1 MYPQKI
7 KESIMNKFTKDIQ
20 TIYDELASRQAILNG
35 YFKLT
40 CESHKEANDAVND
53 FLEFIGVER
62 TSDSTMAALTRIVN
76 LREDALEQVLSKMNF
91 SNDEIISKKEL
102 AYEWVAHMHTSR
114 HSDLLEWIEE
124 GELLTPFYRTLL
136 RGVHD
141 IGVAMSVWQSEWTA
155 WIIHNINSDLKE
167 KFNDDDTKVFEFLTA
182 NKLLDCD
189 ELGVTTD
196 RCYSALIKNE
206 SGEYQSLAYCEAF
219 ADEVAEVSNELVLLI
234 NELKKL
240 KDDVYNQKDEWLAY
254 FVAINEALIESDT
267 SKLLTKWQNVDRTW
281 MSITTPVQVGHPLEY
296 YEDHYRKAVA
306 LEWDIRIVNPKL
318 QHGSKTRANI
328 IYFTNKLAAQMC
340 ENSVLTAKNNCKQV
354 DKTQLYIGQ
363 PMLYYAAEFNGL
375 FSAQVVPNDKVVS
388 DIHGHKIFA
397 YSDFVLAS
405 KLAKP
410 IMKLGVEIMG
420 EEFVRKS
427 REFATNSPSLWHEV
441 YDISTIGHEF
451 GHILWLDE
459 YTEGAMNVT
468 GQFKNIEEFKAT
480 TGGLMAYFHNE
491 KKELRNHL
499 IDDLV
504 SRSIG
509 LMAWREVG
517 EVLPYYCEGIIH
529 LDILF
534 ASKLIE
540 FDEKIIINYDRYD
553 EMKELYEQA
562 YKDLA
567 THYISKMDA
576 NIYLSKY
583 ARKENGVYLPVNKKV
598 IDFVEHYYERYK
610 DIGQETILL

>member
-1 MYPQKI
+1 
-7 KESIMNKFTKDIQ
+7 MNKFREDIQ
-20 TIYDELASRQAILNG
+20 GIYDELTSRQATLNE
-35 YFKLT
+35 YFNLT
-40 CESHKEANDAVND
+40 KEHHIEADMAVDD

-62 TSDSTMAALTRIVN
+62 TSDSVMAALTRIVN
-76 LREDALEQVLSKMNF
+76 LREDGLEQVLEKMGF
-91 SNDEIISKKEL
+91 DSSDIIAKKEL

-114 HSDLLEWIEE
+114 HSDLLEWIDET
-124 GELLTPFYRTLL
+124 ELLTPFYRTLL

-155 WIIHNINSDLKE
+155 QIIHTINSELRE
-167 KFNDDDTKVFEFLTA
+167 KFNDDDTKVFEFLNS

-189 ELGVTTD
+189 ECGVTSD
-196 RCYSALIKNE
+196 RCYSVLIKNDSGQHE
-206 SGEYQSLAYCEAF
+206 SRAYCNAF
-219 ADEVAEVSNELVLLI
+219 VDEVNGVSYELGELI
-234 NELKKL
+234 GELEKL
-240 KDDVYNQKDEWLAY
+240 EDKIYNQKSEWIAY
-254 FVAINEALIESDT
+254 FRSINEALIEIDT
-267 SKLLTKWQNVDRTW
+267 SKLLSKWQEVDKTW
-281 MSITTPVQVGHPLEY
+281 MSITTPLQVGHPLEY

-318 QHGSKTRANI
+318 QHGSTTRENI
-328 IYFTNKLAAQMC
+328 IDFTTTLAKEIDVNAI
-340 ENSVLTAKNNCKQV
+340 VTAKSNCKQV
-354 DKTQLYIGQ
+354 NKTQLYIGQ

-375 FSAQVVPNDKVVS
+375 FSAQVVPNDKVIS

-410 IMKLGVEIMG
+410 TMRLSVEIMG
-420 EEFVRKS
+420 EEFVKKS
-427 REFATNSPSLWHEV
+427 RNFATNSPSLWHEV
-441 YDISTIGHEF
+441 YDVSTIGHEF

-459 YTEGAMNVT
+459 STEGDMNKS

-491 KKELRNHL
+491 KEELREHI

-504 SRSIG
+504 SRSVG

-529 LDILF
+529 LNILF
-534 ASKLIE
+534 ACGLME
-540 FDEKIIINYDRYD
+540 FDKKIVINYDKYD
-553 EMKELYEQA
+553 EMKELYKKS

-567 THYISKMDA
+567 THYISKIDA
-576 NIYLSKY
+576 SEYLSKY
-583 ARKENGVYLPVNKKV
+583 AIKENGVYLPINDNVRE
-598 IDFVEHYYERYK
+598 FVEFYYARYK
-610 DIGQETILL
+610 EIGQDTIVL